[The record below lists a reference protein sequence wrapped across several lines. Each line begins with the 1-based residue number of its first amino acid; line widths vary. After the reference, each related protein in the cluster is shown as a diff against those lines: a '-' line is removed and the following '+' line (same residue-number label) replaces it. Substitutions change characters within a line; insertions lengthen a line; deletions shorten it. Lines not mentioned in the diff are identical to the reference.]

1 MMLRFE
7 RIAKAF
13 AGVAVLRDVSFA
25 VGRGEIVGLVGENG
39 AGKSTLMNILGGGI
53 KPDGGRMWL
62 AEVPYAPESPKA
74 ASAAGIA
81 FVHQELS
88 LFPALSIVDNLQL
101 TAFPRRAGLPW
112 ISRGRSLARARAA
125 LDRVGFPASPTTL
138 VEHLSAG
145 ERQLVEI
152 ARALDASA
160 RVLILDEPGTS
171 LGVAERERLLQLMA
185 SLRREG
191 LAQIFISHD
200 LDEVRRSCDRIVVLR
215 DGQVVG
221 EGQSHDLPHETLVRL
236 MIGRAVA
243 ATPRRQRIEVAEVA
257 PPPRLEVR
265 AVRSPAG
272 VDPVSLTVRRSEV
285 VGLFGLMGAG
295 RTELLRQLFGL
306 DPIAGGEVRV
316 DGIRVEGGADRRIRR
331 GMALVTESRRDDG
344 LCLQASV
351 ADNLLLPSLR
361 RVSGRVLLDRRAIQ
375 HAVGG
380 GRLAAGL
387 APDLS
392 DDRPVRTLSGGN
404 QQKVVVGKW
413 LITAPSV
420 LLLDEPTR
428 GIDVGARA
436 DIYQR
441 LRTLADAGAGLL
453 VASSDLEE
461 LLAICDRMLVMRQGR
476 LTGEFPIPQDTAS
489 LPALREAVLRV
500 ALPESVA

>member
-7 RIAKAF
+7 RIARAF
-13 AGVAVLRDVSFA
+13 ARVAVLRDVSFA

-39 AGKSTLMNILGGGI
+39 AGKSTLMNILGGSLQ
-53 KPDGGRMWL
+53 PDDGRMWL
-62 AEVPYAPESPKA
+62 AEAPYAPASPKA
-74 ASAAGIA
+74 ASAAGVA

-88 LFPALSIVDNLQL
+88 LFPALSIADNLQL
-101 TAFPRRAGLPW
+101 TGFPRRAGLPW
-112 ISRGRSLARARAA
+112 ISRRRSLARARAA
-125 LDRVGFPASPTTL
+125 LDRVGFPAAPTTL

-171 LGVAERERLLQLMA
+171 LGVAERQRLLQLMA
-185 SLRREG
+185 ALRQEG

-200 LDEVRRSCDRIVVLR
+200 LDEVRRTCDRIVVLR

-221 EGQSHDLPHETLVRL
+221 EGPSDDLPHETLVRL
-236 MIGRAVA
+236 MIGRAVSSM
-243 ATPRRQRIEVAEVA
+243 TQRERASEADIS
-257 PPPRLEVR
+257 PPRLDVR
-265 AVRSPAG
+265 AVRSPG
-272 VDPVSLTVRRSEV
+272 VAPVSLTVRRSEV

-316 DGIRVEGGADRRIRR
+316 DGIPVDGGADRRIRR
-331 GMALVTESRRDDG
+331 GMAYVTESRRDDG

-351 ADNLLLPSLR
+351 ADNLVLPSLH
-361 RVSGRVLLDRRAIQ
+361 RVAGRVLLDRRAM
-375 HAVGG
+375 ALVVGRA
-380 GRLAAGL
+380 RLAAGL
-387 APDLS
+387 APDVS
-392 DDRPVRTLSGGN
+392 DGRLVGTLSGGN
-404 QQKVVVGKW
+404 QQKVVIGKW
-413 LITAPSV
+413 LIGSPSV

-441 LRTLADAGAGLL
+441 LRALAEAGASLL

-461 LLAICDRMLVMRQGR
+461 LLALCDRMLVMRQGR
-476 LTGEFPIPQDTAS
+476 LTGEFPIPQDAAS